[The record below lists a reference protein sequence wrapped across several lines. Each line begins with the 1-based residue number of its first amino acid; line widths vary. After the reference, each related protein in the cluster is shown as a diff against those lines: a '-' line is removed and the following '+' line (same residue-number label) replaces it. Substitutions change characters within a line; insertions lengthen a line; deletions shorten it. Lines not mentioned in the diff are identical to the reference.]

1 MRRWEKFSR
10 FCSLWLRN
18 LLESFKQPGG
28 RTWSQWCYNG
38 SVARGECHKD
48 SDVDLLVIAEELPKS
63 RFARNDLLRQQLE
76 ALRDEIL
83 SLEEKGYHPRFSW
96 LAKTR
101 QEAEYHSPLY
111 LDMTEDAIILYDKGA
126 FFQGVLDEMRARMR
140 EYGSRRVW
148 VKGGWYWDLKP
159 DYKYGDIIEI

>member
-1 MRRWEKFSR
+1 MNETQQALLALAKKFAGQ
-10 FCSLWLRN
+10 LQVAWGEN
-18 LLESFKQPGG
+18 LVSVVL
-28 RTWSQWCYNG
+28 YG
-38 SVARGECHKD
+38 SVARGECNKD
-48 SDVDLLVIAEELPKS
+48 SDLDLLVIAEELPES
-63 RFARNDLLRQQLE
+63 RFERNDLLRQQQE
-76 ALRDEIL
+76 ALKDEML
-83 SLEEKGYHPRFSW
+83 SLEKRGYHPRFSW

-101 QEAEYHSPLY
+101 EEAEYHSPLY

-148 VKGGWYWDLKP
+148 LEGGWYWDLKP